1 MTTTSTPSRSVPAA
15 PRGTTPDQAACDE
28 RRLLSSGVAFGIAN
42 LVGLVFIVA
51 FFATSHPP
59 MDATPVEAAVGFRDA
74 GLMVGIG
81 TFLAMLG
88 LPLGLLFLGGLGS
101 VLRRAGDGPLVGA
114 AVSAGIASFVIPALG
129 SLVSAISPA
138 IGAADT
144 SAAAGAVVKAIDGVM
159 PMSVALSG
167 FPRAVL
173 LIAVVVLLARAGLAG
188 RALRISG
195 YAIAALGVVGTG
207 TFILQPL
214 FGLASLSSLLFAA
227 WLTVLALVLLRRT
240 AASAA

>member
-1 MTTTSTPSRSVPAA
+1 MTTPLRSPLPVSSASDSAGPV
-15 PRGTTPDQAACDE
+15 RDE
-28 RRLLSSGVAFGIAN
+28 RRLLFSGVLFGVAN
-42 LVGLVFIVA
+42 LAGLIFIVA
-51 FFATSHPP
+51 FMATTHPP
-59 MDATPVEAAVGFRDA
+59 MDATPVEAAIGFRDA

-101 VLRRAGDGPLVGA
+101 VLRRTGDGPLVGA
-114 AVSAGIASFVIPALG
+114 AVSAGIASFLIPAMG

-159 PMSVALSG
+159 PMSVALGG

-173 LIAVVVLLARAGLAG
+173 LLAVVVLLARVGLAG
-188 RALRISG
+188 RGLKVSG
-195 YAIAALGVVGTG
+195 YAIAVLGLVGTG

-214 FGLASLSSLLFAA
+214 FGIASISSLLFAG
-227 WLTVLALVLLRRT
+227 WVTVLALVLRRRT
-240 AASAA
+240 AAPAISRA